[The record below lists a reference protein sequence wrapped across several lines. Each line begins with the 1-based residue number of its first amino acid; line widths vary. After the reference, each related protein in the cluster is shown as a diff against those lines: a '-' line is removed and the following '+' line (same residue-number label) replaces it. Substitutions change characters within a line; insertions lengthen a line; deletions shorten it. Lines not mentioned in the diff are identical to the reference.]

1 MSDAV
6 KMLYESVRDRL
17 NIGFYDFEL
26 ALRDWEIVPL
36 TEQKKTIGAIMRKG
50 NELHIGYG
58 VKPRASIRRHIRP
71 VLQKAIKDYGCAV
84 TTVEH
89 GNETGEEFCKR
100 IGFVEIGR
108 DDQRIFLKCEGSKY
122 VSR

>member
-84 TTVEH
+84 TKIQSDNRTGQQFCERLGFTEVSRE
-89 GNETGEEFCKR
+89 GNT
-100 IGFVEIGR
+100 
-108 DDQRIFLKCEGSKY
+108 IFLRCDGSKY
-122 VSR
+122 V